1 MFKISIFI
9 DCYTYSH
16 RKNQGASKMLV
27 AQFERD
33 QHAVAI
39 SLRFAT
45 RFFTTKLN
53 LEQCPS
59 CKIKL
64 LEFQS

>member
-53 LEQCPS
+53 LE
-59 CKIKL
+59 
-64 LEFQS
+64 